1 MTRRREDTGASLVD
15 LLVASVVLTVVL
27 TTVGLA
33 LVAMIRASARL
44 EATAR
49 ASAQARAVTDTVSR
63 SLGRAAEVNPP
74 TVVGAATYLE
84 ARTDAVPDGGAPFCS
99 QWRVRS
105 DTADLAVRTWP
116 AGTTDASAWT
126 TLATGVSVPP
136 GAAAFTVL
144 PADGGWRYARVGV
157 DLRVQTGS
165 GSAAAVEAVVALV
178 NGVGGAGGLA
188 QDAVCGEVPR
198 S

>member
-33 LVAMIRASARL
+33 MIGLIRASGRL
-44 EATAR
+44 EATTR
-49 ASAQARAVTDTVSR
+49 ASTQARTVTDTLVR

-74 TVVGAATYLE
+74 TTVGSATYLE
-84 ARTDAVPDGGAPFCS
+84 ARTDAVPDGGAPFCT

-105 DTADLAVRTWP
+105 DVADLAVRTWTV
-116 AGTTDASAWT
+116 GTTAAADWT
-126 TLATGVSVPP
+126 TLATDVSVPA
-136 GAAAFTVL
+136 GAGPFAVL
-144 PADGGWRYARVGV
+144 PAAGGWRYARVGV
-157 DLRVQTGS
+157 DVRVRS
-165 GSAAAVEAVVALV
+165 GDGAAVPVQVVVALV
-178 NGVGGAGGLA
+178 NGTDATGGVA
-188 QDAVCGEVPR
+188 QDAVCTEVPR